1 MFNHDDAVDVIGHDH
16 KMIVRHIGKMCGDLM
31 PGRFNDLADLAQFDA
46 TVRHLTED
54 EHVLICDDG
63 HEISAGLR
71 IVIMR

>member
-1 MFNHDDAVDVIGHDH
+1 VQVIGHDH
-16 KMIVRHIGKMCGDLM
+16 EMHVRHIGKMCGDLK
-31 PGRFNDLADLAQFDA
+31 PGRFYDLADLTQLDA

-54 EHVLICDDG
+54 AHVLICDDG